1 MIEMD
6 VRSTLLMGCMVGLLM
21 FVGFL
26 VGGGS
31 PQIVLLFFLMA
42 LGINLL
48 TYWYSDRIVL
58 GMYRAK
64 VLAEGENLPLQN
76 MVAQLATRA
85 GIPKPKVALIPSNVP
100 NAFATGRGPSSSAVA
115 VTTGALDLLP
125 ERELEGVLAH
135 EISHV
140 KNHDTLVM
148 VLAAAIAGAIGYVAF
163 WARWSLY
170 AGGNRRNEGQS
181 NILAFI
187 LLVVL
192 IPIAAMII
200 RLAISRGREY
210 GADQAGAKVSGR
222 PGELANALERIDGY
236 VRSRPV
242 TGGNPATA
250 HLFIVN
256 PFRGDSIVNLFSTH
270 PPTKE
275 RVRRLRELQANQ
287 SIGTIY

>member
-1 MIEMD
+1 MD

-26 VGGGS
+26 VGGGN
-31 PQIVLLFFLMA
+31 PQIILMFFLMA

-48 TYWYSDRIVL
+48 TYWFSDRIVL

-64 VLAEGENLPLQN
+64 VLSEGENLPLQN
-76 MVAQLATRA
+76 MVSQLAARA

-125 ERELEGVLAH
+125 EKELEGVLGH
-135 EISHV
+135 EISHI
-140 KNHDTLVM
+140 KNRDTLVM

-163 WARWSLY
+163 WARWNLMM
-170 AGGNRRNEGQS
+170 GGNRRNEGQS
-181 NILAFI
+181 NLLAFV

-210 GADQAGAKVSGR
+210 GADQGGAKISGR
-222 PGELANALERIDGY
+222 PGDLANALERIDGY
-236 VRSRPV
+236 VRNRPV

-256 PFRGDSIVNLFSTH
+256 PFRGDSVINLFSTH
-270 PPTKE
+270 PPMKE
-275 RVRRLRELQANQ
+275 RVRRLRELQASQ

>member
-1 MIEMD
+1 MD

-31 PQIVLLFFLMA
+31 PQIVLLFFVMA

-48 TYWYSDRIVL
+48 TYWFSDRIVL

-64 VLAEGENLPLQN
+64 VLEEGENLPLQN
-76 MVAQLATRA
+76 MVSRLAARA

-100 NAFATGRGPSSSAVA
+100 NAFATGRGPSSSAIA

-125 ERELEGVLAH
+125 EKELEGVLGH
-135 EISHV
+135 EISHI
-140 KNHDTLVM
+140 KNRDTLVM

-170 AGGNRRNEGQS
+170 AGSNRRNEGQS

-187 LLVVL
+187 LLAVL

-210 GADQAGAKVSGR
+210 SADRGGAGISGR
-222 PGELANALERIDGY
+222 PGELADALERIDGY
-236 VRSRPV
+236 VRNRPV